1 MLKKYPTVDL
11 RLTLKSDKVQGF
23 YPLLQHGFMVK
34 VRVGCSIKMM
44 LCRQFGLSPKYVEER
59 IQTIFLDGKAV
70 DDIDSAI
77 IKDGS
82 ILALSAAMPGLAGAT
97 LRRGGPLASF
107 RSQAT
112 HREGKKAISRRE
124 GLVVLKL
131 FNLLVEELGPMF
143 LERGMFV
150 SREDLESLLSSLP
163 GEFWGGCKGA
173 YVDGEEVGLDH
184 LRGITWLDNCD
195 LVMLRVDCGGRPLRP
210 PLG

>member
-1 MLKKYPTVDL
+1 MLKNYSTVDL

-34 VRVGCSIKMM
+34 VQVGCSIKMM
-44 LCRQFGLSPKYVEER
+44 LCRQFDLSPKYVEER

-82 ILALSAAMPGLAGAT
+82 TLALSAAMPGLAGAT

-112 HREGKKAISRRE
+112 HREGKKAIARRE

-131 FNLLVEELGPMF
+131 FNLLVEELGPTF
-143 LERGMFV
+143 LERGMLV

-163 GEFWGGCKGA
+163 GEFWAGCKTA
-173 YVDGEEVGLDH
+173 TLDGRNVGLGD
-184 LRGITWLDNCD
+184 LREMKWLKDCD
-195 LVMLRVDCGGRPLRP
+195 FVMLQVHGHS
-210 PLG
+210 

>member
-1 MLKKYPTVDL
+1 MSLS
-11 RLTLKSDKVQGF
+11 LTLDPDKIQGF
-23 YPLLQHGFMVK
+23 FPLLQRGFMVK
-34 VRVGCSIKMM
+34 VQIGCSIKTM
-44 LCRQFGLSPKYVEER
+44 LCEQFGVDPEYVEDR
-59 IQTIFLDGKAV
+59 IQTIFLDGKTV

-82 ILALSAAMPGLAGAT
+82 TLALSAAMPGLAGAT

-143 LERGMFV
+143 LGQGIFV
-150 SREDLESLLSSLP
+150 RREDLKGFLTNHP
-163 GEFWGGCKGA
+163 GEFWAGCRAATLYGRN
-173 YVDGEEVGLDH
+173 VGLGD
-184 LRGITWLDNCD
+184 LREMKWLKDCD
-195 LVMLRVDCGGRPLRP
+195 FVMLQVHGHS
-210 PLG
+210 